1 MNINLLIVLHIIFWL
16 LIGIFEDK
24 ILKTN
29 YFNKKFFKSYY
40 LKRLDNFM
48 IPRHM
53 VNSLKVNKDGFVEM
67 LNDKAYLFK
76 FGIFIPFLLFMILWP
91 FIAYC
96 WYIKNYVVV
105 LSLISFIILPIYCSL
120 INTWKYY
127 HSNYDKLNENYPYVH
142 SYYTF
147 GLHYNLVT
155 FIIFPMIVIKLY
167 INPDLISILLFI
179 IILIKLHVYLF
190 IEKIDLYFNLSIL
203 EAKNLSKIII
213 FESIFVVIIGIILIT
228 NGLY

>member
-67 LNDKAYLFK
+67 
-76 FGIFIPFLLFMILWP
+76 
-91 FIAYC
+91 
-96 WYIKNYVVV
+96 
-105 LSLISFIILPIYCSL
+105 
-120 INTWKYY
+120 
-127 HSNYDKLNENYPYVH
+127 
-142 SYYTF
+142 
-147 GLHYNLVT
+147 
-155 FIIFPMIVIKLY
+155 
-167 INPDLISILLFI
+167 
-179 IILIKLHVYLF
+179 
-190 IEKIDLYFNLSIL
+190 
-203 EAKNLSKIII
+203 
-213 FESIFVVIIGIILIT
+213 
-228 NGLY
+228 